1 MDILKATSEEL
12 EAIQETPYS
21 ALTEALDML
30 TNIRQGHQ
38 YGALDYLARM
48 QMIEQAIVRMPKPSD
63 RQDCLTPAGMEQA
76 RQAARA
82 SVPCLSPLDDHQTGC
97 VCRECSAHQREE
109 ETFATNRQNRIR
121 YGE

>member
-1 MDILKATSEEL
+1 MFDVEMVGKTGHSCHVFIMSDDAHRVAKLAEQYFPEL
-12 EAIQETPYS
+12 E
-21 ALTEALDML
+21 LTGNTEP
-30 TNIRQGHQ
+30 
-38 YGALDYLARM
+38 
-48 QMIEQAIVRMPKPSD
+48 VREHPASD

-82 SVPCLSPLDDHQTGC
+82 SVPNLSPLDDHQTGC